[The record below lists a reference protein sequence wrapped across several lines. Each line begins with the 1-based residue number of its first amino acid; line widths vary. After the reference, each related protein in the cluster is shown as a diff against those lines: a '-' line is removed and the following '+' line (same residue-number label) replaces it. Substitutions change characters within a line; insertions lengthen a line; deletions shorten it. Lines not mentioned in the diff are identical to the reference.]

1 MSVAALERPVRGLAV
16 AVLAVAAGWAVAVL
30 GHLALSGRVWWW
42 TVIDLAMTPVVVIAV
57 PLLVLAVVG
66 LRWRRL
72 PQRVRVVAAVLAL
85 AELTTALA
93 GGQADLGPLAG
104 CDEVTPGAHTVR
116 VTSWN
121 TLFWHVDNDVEGF
134 YDLLSAQRA
143 DVLVLQEYMGIGD
156 SAAVPL
162 DDLARVR
169 AEFPGA
175 HIAVAGEL
183 LTVSRFPIVAE
194 RVLTAEPARPATDWR
209 EYWTVRVLRTDLA
222 VHGKVL
228 SVYNVHLADPIDIAA
243 SPLSAEFY
251 TAAAYL
257 GRWKSAQLDLLR
269 ADLAANPH
277 PVLLTGDVNFP
288 PGSGEERA
296 LDPLADAACGSP
308 LPTTFAFRGLWWW
321 RLDRTFTSAEVLTH
335 DYAVLDPGAQS
346 THKPQ
351 NLVISIKE

>member
-1 MSVAALERPVRGLAV
+1 MSGATVERQARGLAV
-16 AVLAVAAGWAVAVL
+16 AVLAVAVGWAVVVL
-30 GHLALSGRVWWW
+30 GHLVLSGRVWWW
-42 TVIDLAMTPVVVIAV
+42 TVIDLAMTPVVVVAV
-57 PLLVLAVVG
+57 PLLVLAVAG
-66 LRWRRL
+66 LRRL
-72 PQRVRVVAAVLAL
+72 PQRVRLVAAVLAL
-85 AELTTALA
+85 AELTTAVA

-104 CDEVTPGAHTVR
+104 CDEAAPGAHTVR

-134 YDLLSAQRA
+134 YDLLRAQRA
-143 DVLVLQEYMGIGD
+143 DVLALQEYMGIAN
-156 SAAVPL
+156 SAAAPL

-183 LTVSRFPIVAE
+183 LTVSRYPIVAE
-194 RVLTAEPARPATDWR
+194 HVLTAEPARPATGWR

-222 VHGKVL
+222 VGGKVL
-228 SVYNVHLADPIDIAA
+228 SVYNVHLADPIDIAV

-251 TAAAYL
+251 TSAAYL
-257 GRWKSAQLDLLR
+257 ARWKSAQLDLLR

-296 LDPLADAACGSP
+296 LAPLADAACGSL

-321 RLDRTFTSAEVLTH
+321 RLDRTFTSAEVRTH